1 MDTMIIFMLGLVIG
15 SFLNVCIYRIPL
27 EKSIVYP
34 QSSCIQCGK
43 SLIIIDLI
51 PIISYM
57 FLGGKCRYCKK
68 NISIRYA
75 GVELVTAALFIFAY
89 MNLGMS
95 FKMIQTLILIS
106 FLIIITFIDYDYQL
120 ILDKLL
126 IPMGIVGVI
135 FIFANSFFYD
145 YLLYS
150 NMADAL
156 IGSLVGGGL
165 LFLINCLSRG
175 GIGWGDIK
183 FAIVIGIWLGW
194 QYTLITLLLAFILGG
209 IVGILLIVSKRKGR
223 KDYIPFGPFLSLA
236 MFINYFY
243 GNQIIYL
250 YLEWL
255 L

>member
-1 MDTMIIFMLGLVIG
+1 MDTMIVFMLGSVIG

-27 EKSIVYP
+27 EKSIIYP
-34 QSSCIQCGK
+34 RSSCLHCGK
-43 SLIIIDLI
+43 VLTIIDLI
-51 PIISYM
+51 PMISYIL
-57 FLGGKCRYCKK
+57 LGGKCRYCKK

-75 GVELVTAALFIFAY
+75 SIELLTATLFIFAY

-95 FKMIQTLILIS
+95 FKMLEALIIIS

-126 IPMGIVGVI
+126 IPMGMIGVV
-135 FIFANSFFYD
+135 FIFANSLLYD
-145 YLLYS
+145 YLLY
-150 NMADAL
+150 NKIADAL

-183 FAIVIGIWLGW
+183 FSIVIGIWLGW
-194 QYTLITLLLAFILGG
+194 QHTLITLLLAFILGG
-209 IVGILLIVSKRKGR
+209 IVGIVLIAFKLKGR

-243 GNQIIYL
+243 GDQIIYL